1 MRILVVEDERPLARV
16 LERGL
21 VEEGHAVDVAH
32 DLATARH
39 LLAETS
45 FALIVLDLGLPDGDG
60 SSLCRELRA
69 QGDAI
74 PVLML
79 TARDAIVDRIAGL
92 DAGADDYLPKP
103 FDFGELAAR
112 VRALLRRP
120 HAARQ
125 PVLNAGDLVIDV
137 GGRRVLAD
145 GVLVPLTTREF
156 ALLHH
161 LVAHLDEVVSR
172 TDLMDALWDTNYD
185 GLSNVIDVHIRN
197 LRRKLDRPGNPLPIE
212 TIRGAGYRFL
222 ATPET
227 AATSGP
233 SI

>member
-21 VEEGHAVDVAH
+21 VEEGHAVDLAH
-32 DLATARH
+32 DLATARY
-39 LLAETS
+39 LLGETAY
-45 FALIVLDLGLPDGDG
+45 ALIVLDLGLPDGDG
-60 SSLCRELRA
+60 SGLCRELRA
-69 QGDAI
+69 RGDAV

-79 TARDAIVDRIAGL
+79 TARDAIGERIAGL

-112 VRALLRRP
+112 IRALLRRP
-120 HAARQ
+120 HAARN
-125 PVLNAGDLVIDV
+125 PVLTVGDLLVDV
-137 GGRRVLAD
+137 AGQRVLVD
-145 GVLVPLTTREF
+145 GILVPLTTREF

-172 TDLMDALWDTNYD
+172 TELIDALWDANYD
-185 GLSNVIDVHIRN
+185 GLSNVIDVHVRN
-197 LRRKLDRPGNPLPIE
+197 LRRKLDRPGHALPIE

-222 ATPET
+222 HTPDSEQS
-227 AATSGP
+227 AR
-233 SI
+233 